1 MEFRISY
8 SKIAHEFSFL
18 NGVFKHNALEGRGV
32 MFLVEYESW
41 LSGSVTHQKR
51 RYFSI

>member
-18 NGVFKHNALEGRGV
+18 NGVFKHNALEGQGV
-32 MFLVEYESW
+32 MFLVEYES
-41 LSGSVTHQKR
+41 
-51 RYFSI
+51 